1 MKNRKRRLSLLVL
14 TTLLITSCGSTSGGQ
29 SPTSDTTDS
38 TAPADTEYQYD
49 YPELDMDGA
58 DFTMLNSTTTWG
70 FYTDIHFDEATGD
83 NLDDAV
89 YKRNTSIEE
98 RFNVNFVVEE
108 DDIDTT
114 YKLVNTAVMSGDDQ
128 YQVAFLRCDQLSA
141 MITDKYFYDLNRI
154 AELRLDEDWWDQN
167 VLDVVRIGKDDVT
180 YFAATDF
187 TLMGFDGTICTFI
200 NENMMNDLNAEM
212 PYELVRQGKWTL
224 DEMQKLMTLG
234 ASLNGD
240 ESFAWD
246 ANGSAVYGLTS
257 WGTCAHALL
266 FGAGARYTERG
277 ENGLPMIA
285 FENERFYN
293 ACEKIGKLLSVEG
306 EWLLLNTN
314 QDPDHYE
321 MAFKRGRALMTV
333 AELKASSKFRDM
345 EYTFGIVPMP
355 KFDEEQKEYSTYRA
369 PVNPVMCIPVTNGSA
384 SEAAI
389 IMDALTYLSYR
400 DVLPVYYD
408 ISVSQKGLR
417 NEESIEMLEIIRDTR
432 YFDIAKCYGWTSSLY
447 GSIESLLTA
456 GNGAVAS
463 TIASGKSVVLENIDK
478 TLELLGEK

>member
-1 MKNRKRRLSLLVL
+1 MKNRKRQLSLLVL
-14 TTLLITSCGSTSGGQ
+14 TTLLITSCGSASERQ
-29 SPTSDTTDS
+29 SPVSDTTEM
-38 TAPADTEYQYD
+38 TTPAETDYQYE
-49 YPELDMDGA
+49 YPKLDMNGA

-114 YKLVNTAVMSGDDQ
+114 YKLVNTAVMAGDDQ
-128 YQVAFLRCDQLSA
+128 YKVAFLRCDQLSA
-141 MITDKYFYDLNRI
+141 MITDKYFYDLNQI
-154 AELRLDEDWWDQN
+154 PELRLDEVWWDQN
-167 VLDVVRIGKDDVT
+167 VLDVARIGKDDVT

-200 NENMMNDLNAEM
+200 NENMMDDLNAEM
-212 PYELVRQGKWTL
+212 PYELVKQGKWTL
-224 DEMQKLMTLG
+224 DEMQKLMMIG

-240 ESFAWD
+240 ESFTWD

-257 WGTCAHALL
+257 WGTCVHALL
-266 FGAGARYTERG
+266 FGAGARYTERSV
-277 ENGLPMIA
+277 NGLPTIT

-293 ACEKIGKLLSVEG
+293 VCEKIGKMLSVEG

-321 MAFKRGRALMTV
+321 MAFKRGRAFMTV

-355 KFDEEQKEYSTYRA
+355 KYDEEQTEYSTYRA
-369 PVNPVMCIPVTNGSA
+369 PVNPVMCIPVTNVSPK
-384 SEAAI
+384 ETAI

-417 NEESIEMLEIIRDTR
+417 NDESIEMLEIIRDTR

-447 GSIESLLTA
+447 SSIESLLTS

-463 TIASGKSVVLENIDK
+463 TIASEKSAVLENIDK
-478 TLELLGEK
+478 TLDLLGEK